1 MLDEISAILA
11 HGPQS
16 AVLDIQTV
24 LRTHGVETVD
34 AKSCSEARELLEHLD
49 SKTVVFTDP
58 GLADGTWEDVVGF
71 AARARRPVIVVS
83 PLVDIKLYVA
93 TIERGAVDFIVP
105 PISFSDLAYVVQ
117 GATGALQSCRLGARG
132 VAA

>member
-1 MLDEISAILA
+1 MLDEISAILV
-11 HGPQS
+11 HGPQN

-83 PLVDIKLYVA
+83 PLVDIKLYAA
-93 TIERGAVDFIVP
+93 TIERGAVDFVVT
-105 PISFSDLAYVVQ
+105 PISFSDLAYVIESARRAV
-117 GATGALQSCRLGARG
+117 QSCRLGARG
-132 VAA
+132 VGA